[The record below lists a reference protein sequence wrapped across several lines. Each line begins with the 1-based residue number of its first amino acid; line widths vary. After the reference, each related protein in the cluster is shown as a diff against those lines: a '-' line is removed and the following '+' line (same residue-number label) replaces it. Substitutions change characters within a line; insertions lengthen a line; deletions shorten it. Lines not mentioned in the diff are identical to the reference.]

1 MLRDPRHA
9 PVLVDPAT
17 GQVDVLRLAHSLG
30 LTSAEVEAIAQPP
43 EGDAHPSPLAEDPQD
58 RLRQAVFIAGGLH
71 QLTGGDRKQVA
82 IWLRALHPELDDA
95 SPLELMQGS
104 ELQIVTDLVD
114 DLLSGAPA

>member
-1 MLRDPRHA
+1 M
-9 PVLVDPAT
+9 
-17 GQVDVLRLAHSLG
+17 
-30 LTSAEVEAIAQPP
+30 
-43 EGDAHPSPLAEDPQD
+43 
-58 RLRQAVFIAGGLH
+58 
-71 QLTGGDRKQVA
+71 A